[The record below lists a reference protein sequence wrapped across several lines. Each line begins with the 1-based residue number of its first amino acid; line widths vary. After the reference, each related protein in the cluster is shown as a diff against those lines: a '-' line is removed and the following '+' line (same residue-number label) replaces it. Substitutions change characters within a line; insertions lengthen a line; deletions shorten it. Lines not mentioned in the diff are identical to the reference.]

1 MNREKLVAFIRY
13 LSLFILVVSYL
24 KNVENTLYPVIT
36 MIILFLIIINNQV
49 RFFSLSNEN
58 KFILISYFLEL
69 ILIFIPVSYQHF

>member
-1 MNREKLVAFIRY
+1 MNRKKLVAFIRY

-49 RFFSLSNEN
+49 RVFSLS
-58 KFILISYFLEL
+58 K
-69 ILIFIPVSYQHF
+69 

>member
-1 MNREKLVAFIRY
+1 MNRKKLVAFIRY

-49 RFFSLSNEN
+49 RFFLYQMRIN
-58 KFILISYFLEL
+58 LYLFLT
-69 ILIFIPVSYQHF
+69 F